1 MPRSVVSRPGPR
13 CPGCRMPPRWCIC
26 EGLRPLACPLGID
39 ILMHF
44 CEANR
49 PSSTGHL
56 LHRLIPDS
64 RIHIGGGGRQPD
76 CFQILR
82 PGKTLWILHPRGELP
97 PPDAVPENL
106 QVLLIDG
113 SWKQAADL
121 MRSAHPLGK
130 TIRLPMS
137 GGSRYWLRAQQDEGK
152 FSTIEAL
159 LFLLSTLGLHREEQ
173 QLRLEFELHVYA
185 GLLARGRPPD
195 ARRFLVDSPIRTAFP
210 DLVARLD
217 PWRPIAPPIQPPPAP

>member
-1 MPRSVVSRPGPR
+1 
-13 CPGCRMPPRWCIC
+13 MPPRWCIC
-26 EGLRPLACPLGID
+26 EGLRPLECPLDID
-39 ILMHF
+39 LLMHF

-49 PSSTGHL
+49 PSSTRHL
-56 LHRLIPDS
+56 IKRLIPSS
-64 RIHIGGGGRQPD
+64 RIHLAGGGRQPD
-76 CFQILR
+76 HAAILR
-82 PGKTLWILHPRGELP
+82 PGKTLWILHQQGDLP
-97 PPDAVPENL
+97 PTGAVPENL

-113 SWKQAADL
+113 SWRQASDL
-121 MRSAHPLGK
+121 MRSVCTLGK

-137 GGSRYWLRAQQDEGK
+137 GESRYRLRAQKDEGK

-159 LFLLSTLGLHREEQ
+159 MFLMSTLGLHREEA

-195 ARRFLVDSPIRTAFP
+195 ARRFLVDSPVRTAFP

-217 PWRPIAPPIQPPPAP
+217 PWRPQGDAVPVG

>member
-1 MPRSVVSRPGPR
+1 
-13 CPGCRMPPRWCIC
+13 MPPRWCIC
-26 EGLRPLACPLGID
+26 EGLRPLTCSLGID

-56 LHRLIPDS
+56 INRLIPDS
-64 RIHIGGGGRQPD
+64 RIHLAGGGRHPD
-76 CFQILR
+76 RTTILR
-82 PGKTLWILHPRGELP
+82 PGKTLWILHPQGDLP
-97 PPDAVPENL
+97 PPDATPENL

-113 SWKQAADL
+113 SWRQASDL
-121 MRSAHPLGK
+121 MRSLGPLGK

-137 GGSRYWLRAQQDEGK
+137 GKSRYRLRAQQDEGK

-159 LFLLSTLGLHREEQ
+159 LFLMSILGLHREEQ

-195 ARRFLVDSPIRTAFP
+195 ARRFLVDSPVRSAFP

-217 PWRPIAPPIQPPPAP
+217 PWAPAALPPGSPDPTAMDALRHH